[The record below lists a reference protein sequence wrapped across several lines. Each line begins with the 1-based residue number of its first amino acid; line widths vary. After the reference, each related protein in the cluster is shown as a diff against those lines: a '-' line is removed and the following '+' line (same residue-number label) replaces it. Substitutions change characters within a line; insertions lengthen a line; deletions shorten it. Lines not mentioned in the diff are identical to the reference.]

1 MFLQLEY
8 YVKYPSPLNS
18 SMARVF
24 FSKKV
29 ESSKLVLE
37 FLGLEYYVKYS
48 SPLNSG
54 MVV

>member
-1 MFLQLEY
+1 M
-8 YVKYPSPLNS
+8 KYPSPLHS